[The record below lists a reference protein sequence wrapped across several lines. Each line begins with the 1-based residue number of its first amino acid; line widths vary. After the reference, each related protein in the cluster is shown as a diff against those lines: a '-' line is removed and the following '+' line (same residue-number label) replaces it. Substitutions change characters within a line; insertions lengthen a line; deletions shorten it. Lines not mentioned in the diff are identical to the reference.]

1 MDRARRSVGAC
12 SSGSKDE
19 RSTMGRYTGPVC
31 RLCRREGEKLF
42 LKGDRCHTPKCA
54 IERRGDRG
62 PGMPSLS
69 RRRPT
74 EYATHLR
81 EKQKARRTYGV
92 LERQFVRHF
101 RDAMRGAGARGER
114 LLQSLELR
122 MDSIVFRMGFALS
135 RAQARQL
142 ITHGHFELNARK
154 HDIASAVLRPGD
166 QGLGATE
173 ESRPGLHQERDRSCG
188 GHGPSGMAHGRA
200 RGILWKGREGSG
212 AGGDR
217 RDHQ

>member
-1 MDRARRSVGAC
+1 
-12 SSGSKDE
+12 
-19 RSTMGRYTGPVC
+19 MGRYTGPVC

-92 LERQFVRHF
+92 LERQFLRHF

-166 QGLGATE
+166 QVSVRPKSRDLDCIRNAIDRAEAMGHPAWLTVVPEEFSGKVEKVPEREEIDATINE
-173 ESRPGLHQERDRSCG
+173 QLIVEFYSR
-188 GHGPSGMAHGRA
+188 
-200 RGILWKGREGSG
+200 
-212 AGGDR
+212 
-217 RDHQ
+217 